1 MDDEKPRKAPSGMWG
16 LLLVLGP
23 SLVWCGEYIG
33 SGEVIIATRTGAVL
47 GPAVLWAIV
56 LGIFLKYWIGLC
68 GARYTVATGEGMVD
82 CFSRAP
88 GPKNWLVWVV
98 LLGQIPSAICAVGG
112 LAVAAATFLGAL
124 FPLGDHT
131 RMIWVVIVTLFAFT
145 VAWTGRFNILK
156 HVMAL
161 LVTVIVVGVL
171 YVALHSLPTVRDVL
185 VGLFGFQVPEVPQWA
200 RAADASISTAWSEIL
215 PLIGWSAGGFASQV
229 WYSYWVL
236 GAGYGMAR
244 ERTWGQRADEERL
257 GRLSVEEARGVR
269 PWLRVVAWDATVA
282 LVIGVV
288 VTAAFL
294 VAGSGVLRPQK
305 LVPQGADVALEL
317 SRVFSDRWSGVG
329 GVLFIAAGAAA
340 MISTQLGQ
348 LAGWPRLLAD
358 CCRNVCRRFAAI
370 RPKKQFRLFLCLFLV
385 TNLAV
390 CYVAGTKPVALV
402 KVGAIFDGLL
412 LVPLQALAVV
422 YGLFVVQKKLLSPQ
436 AWALLR
442 PRWYHAAGLVVAFL
456 VFGYFCVFQ
465 VPQVLRQMLGG

>member
-1 MDDEKPRKAPSGMWG
+1 MDDEKARKVPSGRWG

-68 GARYTVATGEGMVD
+68 GARYAVATGEGMID

-98 LLGQIPSAICAVGG
+98 LLGQIPSAVCAVGG

-124 FPLGDHT
+124 FPLGDYT
-131 RMIWVVIVTLFAFT
+131 RMIWVVVVTLFAFT
-145 VAWTGRFNILK
+145 VAWTGRFKILK

-171 YVALHSLPTVRDVL
+171 YVALHSLPAVRDVL
-185 VGLFGFQVPEVPQWA
+185 VGLFGFQVPEVPAWA
-200 RAADASISTAWSEIL
+200 REMDATIGTAWSEIL

-229 WYSYWVL
+229 WYTYWVL

-244 ERTWGQRADEERL
+244 ERPLGVPADEARL
-257 GRLSVEEARGVR
+257 AALTTEEAQSVKS
-269 PWLRVVAWDATVA
+269 WTRVVAWDATVA

-288 VTAAFL
+288 VTVAFL
-294 VAGSGVLRPQK
+294 LAGSGILRPQK

-317 SRVFSDRWSGVG
+317 SRLFSERWSDVG
-329 GVLFIAAGAAA
+329 GKLFIAAGAAA

-358 CCRNVCRRFAAI
+358 CCRNVFRRFAAVD
-370 RPKKQFRLFLCLFLV
+370 PKKQFRIFLCLFLL
-385 TNLAV
+385 TNLGV

-422 YGLFVVQKKLLSPQ
+422 YGLFVVQKKLLSPA

-465 VPQVLRQMLGG
+465 VPQVLQQMFGG